1 MKTAAKKTKAK
12 KAKVATKAT
21 QADKAKGNALKF
33 PDFANASSLIIM
45 AGIVVLAYA
54 ATSAIGNYRKYNSP
68 FDAIDQATENQ
79 SGLLPVLE
87 AEASADLSSYSAPEI
102 TANEASQLA
111 QNYSQLSTLSA
122 EDVLFAKIALDTLSN
137 PLIIGLVPDRLII
150 PSLDLFVDIRPV
162 SYWEINFEGSVYRQW
177 DTVDEYATGW
187 HNTSARVGVP
197 GNTVISGHH
206 NVHGKVFEN
215 LYTLDIGDVVQVKT
229 AGNKLVTYRVAKVL
243 VLEEKFQPLE
253 VRLENARWI
262 QTSENERLTLVTCFP
277 NDDNSHRVI
286 VIALPI
292 ES

>member
-1 MKTAAKKTKAK
+1 MKTAAKTTKPK
-12 KAKVATKAT
+12 KAKVATKAA
-21 QADKAKGNALKF
+21 QADKAIGNALKI
-33 PDFANASSLIIM
+33 PDFANVSSLIIM
-45 AGIVVLAYA
+45 AGIVLLAYA
-54 ATSAIGNYRKYNSP
+54 VTSAIGNYQKYNSP
-68 FDAIDQATENQ
+68 FDAIDQAKESQ